1 MENPYAPPKVQ
12 EKPRPKILDLYD
24 RIAKYQRRVFYGGL
38 LVLLGCILLPVSPG
52 TTARGIVQTIA
63 ALGGLAALAALL
75 FTLPMTIWGFIK
87 GYREGRS
94 R

>member
-38 LVLLGCILLPVSPG
+38 LVLVVGLLLPVRSG
-52 TTARGIVQTIA
+52 NMVLNIA